1 MSWVCFS
8 TTYASSVCL
17 VVSGGDLLLSTC
29 SVQVKQL
36 QNPETVFET
45 IIGLVVRLAE
55 KGLIHCDFNEFNIMV
70 RTFLGLVRH
79 S

>member
-8 TTYASSVCL
+8 TTYASGICL
-17 VVSGGDLLLSTC
+17 VGDLLLSTC

-36 QNPETVFET
+36 QNPEMVFET

-70 RTFLGLVRH
+70 RTFL
-79 S
+79 